1 MKICGAEFDPK
12 QLMSKDE
19 LIAFL
24 YENGESDRA
33 LAHIRERNQELCG
46 NELIWRYPISDGK
59 HTGTFIVAVQEG
71 FISIPYDVID
81 KEDYEML
88 ELEDVSMFDDEALE
102 YFISDWNLFS
112 DDLLQAMTDIRQG
125 LASA

>member
-1 MKICGAEFDPK
+1 MKICGTEFDPAK
-12 QLMSKDE
+12 LMSKDE

-33 LAHIRERNQELCG
+33 LAHIRERNQEMCG
-46 NELIWRYPISDGK
+46 NELIWRYPISDGM
-59 HTGTFIVAVQEG
+59 HMGTFIIAVQEG

-88 ELEDVSMFDDEALE
+88 ELEDTSMFDDEAFE

-112 DDLLQAMTDIRQG
+112 DDLLQAMTDMRQA
-125 LASA
+125 LQSA